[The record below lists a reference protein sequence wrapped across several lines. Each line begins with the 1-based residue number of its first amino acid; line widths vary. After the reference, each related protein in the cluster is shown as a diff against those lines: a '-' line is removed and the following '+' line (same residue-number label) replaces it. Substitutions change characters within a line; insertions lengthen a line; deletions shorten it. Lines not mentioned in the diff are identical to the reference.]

1 VKYKQIGSFFQFQ
14 FVDCWP
20 AVTWSVVS
28 YGRQPKPG
36 FAAMQRAYQP
46 VLITGDLDQSIWSH
60 GDPHT
65 GAPIGLGIAMKLWV
79 VNDRH
84 ESIKAATYEA
94 RLRGNGQDLL
104 VGKAEEPADLPAD
117 DVAELKNLYCTLP
130 TQVELL
136 LKIGDQVISENSYPV
151 TVVP

>member
-1 VKYKQIGSFFQFQ
+1 
-14 FVDCWP
+14 
-20 AVTWSVVS
+20 
-28 YGRQPKPG
+28 
-36 FAAMQRAYQP
+36 
-46 VLITGDLDQSIWSH
+46 
-60 GDPHT
+60 
-65 GAPIGLGIAMKLWV
+65 MKLWV

-130 TQVELL
+130 TQVEPGKYELALL
-136 LKIGDQVISENSYPV
+136 LKTGDQVISENSYPV